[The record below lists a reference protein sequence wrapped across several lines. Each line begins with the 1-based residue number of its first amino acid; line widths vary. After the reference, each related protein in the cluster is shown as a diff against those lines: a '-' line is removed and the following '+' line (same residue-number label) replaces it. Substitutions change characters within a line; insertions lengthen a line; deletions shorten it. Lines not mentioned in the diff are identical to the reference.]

1 MAQEVNNQ
9 QTSPNNLIELHDINR
24 IFGIGEA
31 ESYALQNF
39 YLQVKP
45 GEFIMIMGS
54 SGCGKTT
61 LLNILGF
68 LDRPTSGQY
77 FLNQTPTSHF
87 SSRRLA
93 KLRSQKIGIIFQE
106 YNLIP
111 TLTVLENV
119 ALPLIYA
126 GVSHTKAIIKASETL
141 KNFDLQTKEY
151 YYPYQLSGGQKQR
164 VAIARALVANP
175 EIILAD
181 EPTGSLDT
189 KSSET
194 VMQELHRVHQ
204 AGNTI
209 IMVTHNPALTKY
221 ATRVLHMI
229 DGSIDRDFKF
239 VADHNL
245 PERIDIHFNSKTSRP
260 EAPQVINTEAPRVT
274 KPETPR
280 VTKPE
285 IPRVAPEPKLEIPRP
300 KITRSPP
307 LILLNQN
314 SFRILQ
320 KNLSINPSLTILV
333 PFLNFQILLKSQPL
347 LQSRNTSLLLK
358 LKPNQLSLQFL
369 KMNQKRLNAFPKL
382 LLLLRSSVINLIPPS
397 NLILILTKNLSL
409 TLKNL
414 LKRKVTNNVIV
425 ASHKLRHRPLFFE
438 APKITYISHLSW
450 YRHRYR

>member
-24 IFGIGEA
+24 VFGIGEA

-45 GEFIMIMGS
+45 GEFIMIMGP

-68 LDRPTSGQY
+68 LDHPTSGQY

-189 KSSET
+189 KSSEA

-245 PERIDIHFNSKTSRP
+245 PERIDIHFNSKTSKP

-285 IPRVAPEPKLEIPRP
+285 IPRIVKPEAPRVAPEPKPETPRP
-300 KITRSPP
+300 KITRSPESTVNPFEPKFIPNTPEKPFDKP
-307 LILLNQN
+307 LSYNLGTVSELPN
-314 SFRILQ
+314 STKKSASTPVKEYFPPVKTETEPVEPAVSENEPEKTERVSQIA
-320 KNLSINPSLTILV
+320 TITPIKRNKSNSALK
-333 PFLNFQILLKSQPL
+333 FNLNFGKKS
-347 LQSRNTSLLLK
+347 
-358 LKPNQLSLQFL
+358 
-369 KMNQKRLNAFPKL
+369 
-382 LLLLRSSVINLIPPS
+382 
-397 NLILILTKNLSL
+397 TKNNSAH
-409 TLKNL
+409 TK
-414 LKRKVTNNVIV
+414 
-425 ASHKLRHRPLFFE
+425 SHSKKSAKKKGH
-438 APKITYISHLSW
+438 K
-450 YRHRYR
+450 

>member
-24 IFGIGEA
+24 VFGIGEA

-45 GEFIMIMGS
+45 GEFIMIMGP

-61 LLNILGF
+61 LLNILSF
-68 LDRPTSGQY
+68 LDHPTSGQY

-111 TLTVLENV
+111 NLTVLENV

-189 KSSET
+189 KSSEA

-245 PERIDIHFNSKTSRP
+245 PERIDIHFNPKTAKSETTPVSSCSEEIPVTNKSEIPRIIKSETPRITSESKPTSMRPKITRAPEPSANPFEPKFIPNTPEKPTEKSVEKPLSYNLGTVSELPTSSKKPVSTPVKEYFPPVKSKT
-260 EAPQVINTEAPRVT
+260 EET
-274 KPETPR
+274 KPETPKKEAEE
-280 VTKPE
+280 V
-285 IPRVAPEPKLEIPRP
+285 EPVSQIAT
-300 KITRSPP
+300 ITPIKRNKS
-307 LILLNQN
+307 N
-314 SFRILQ
+314 SALKF
-320 KNLSINPSLTILV
+320 N
-333 PFLNFQILLKSQPL
+333 LNFNKKSK
-347 LQSRNTSLLLK
+347 SH
-358 LKPNQLSLQFL
+358 
-369 KMNQKRLNAFPKL
+369 
-382 LLLLRSSVINLIPPS
+382 
-397 NLILILTKNLSL
+397 TKKS
-409 TLKNL
+409 TK
-414 LKRKVTNNVIV
+414 KKG
-425 ASHKLRHRPLFFE
+425 HK
-438 APKITYISHLSW
+438 
-450 YRHRYR
+450 

>member
-189 KSSET
+189 KSSEI

-245 PERIDIHFNSKTSRP
+245 PERIDIHFNSKTPKP
-260 EAPQVINTEAPRVT
+260 ETTQVVKSETPLSIKPEVPRVT
-274 KPETPR
+274 KSEAPR
-280 VTKPE
+280 
-285 IPRVAPEPKLEIPRP
+285 IAPEPKLETPRP
-300 KITRSPP
+300 KITRSPES
-307 LILLNQN
+307 N
-314 SFRILQ
+314 
-320 KNLSINPSLTILV
+320 INPFEPKFIPNTPEKSSNKPLSYNLGTVSELPTSTKKPASAPVKEYFPPAKPETEVVEPETAKTTEAEPEKTERVSQIATITPIKRNKSNSTLK
-333 PFLNFQILLKSQPL
+333 FNLNFGKKSAKNN
-347 LQSRNTSLLLK
+347 SAR
-358 LKPNQLSLQFL
+358 
-369 KMNQKRLNAFPKL
+369 
-382 LLLLRSSVINLIPPS
+382 
-397 NLILILTKNLSL
+397 TK
-409 TLKNL
+409 
-414 LKRKVTNNVIV
+414 
-425 ASHKLRHRPLFFE
+425 SHTKKSAKKKGH
-438 APKITYISHLSW
+438 K
-450 YRHRYR
+450 

>member
-24 IFGIGEA
+24 VFGIGEA

-45 GEFIMIMGS
+45 GEFIMIMGP

-68 LDRPTSGQY
+68 LDHPTSGQY

-126 GVSHTKAIIKASETL
+126 GASHTKAIIKASETL

-189 KSSET
+189 KSSEA

-245 PERIDIHFNSKTSRP
+245 PERIDIHFNSKTSKP

-285 IPRVAPEPKLEIPRP
+285 IPRVAPEPKPEIPRP
-300 KITRSPP
+300 KITRSPESTVNPFEPKFIPNTPEKPTEKSAEKP
-307 LILLNQN
+307 LSYNLGTISELPN
-314 SFRILQ
+314 STKKPTSTPVKEYFPPAKTETEPVEPAVSENEPEKTERVSQIA
-320 KNLSINPSLTILV
+320 TITPIKRNKSNSALK
-333 PFLNFQILLKSQPL
+333 FNLNFGKKS
-347 LQSRNTSLLLK
+347 TK
-358 LKPNQLSLQFL
+358 
-369 KMNQKRLNAFPKL
+369 
-382 LLLLRSSVINLIPPS
+382 INS
-397 NLILILTKNLSL
+397 AHTK
-409 TLKNL
+409 
-414 LKRKVTNNVIV
+414 
-425 ASHKLRHRPLFFE
+425 SHTKKSAKKKGH
-438 APKITYISHLSW
+438 K
-450 YRHRYR
+450 

>member
-24 IFGIGEA
+24 VFGIGEA

-45 GEFIMIMGS
+45 GEFIMIMGP

-68 LDRPTSGQY
+68 LDHPTSGQY

-87 SSRRLA
+87 SSRRLT

-151 YYPYQLSGGQKQR
+151 YCPYQLSGGQKQR

-189 KSSET
+189 KSSEA

-245 PERIDIHFNSKTSRP
+245 PERIDIHFNSKTSKP
-260 EAPQVINTEAPRVT
+260 ETPQVINAESSRVT

-285 IPRVAPEPKLEIPRP
+285 ISRVAPEPKLETPRP
-300 KITRSPP
+300 KITRSPESTVNPFEPKFIPNTPEKPFDKP
-307 LILLNQN
+307 LSYNLGTVSELPN
-314 SFRILQ
+314 STKKPTPAPVKEYFPPAKPETEVIEPEATETLETESEKTERVSQIA
-320 KNLSINPSLTILV
+320 TITPIKRNKSNSALK
-333 PFLNFQILLKSQPL
+333 FNLNFGKKSAKNN
-347 LQSRNTSLLLK
+347 S
-358 LKPNQLSLQFL
+358 
-369 KMNQKRLNAFPKL
+369 AH
-382 LLLLRSSVINLIPPS
+382 
-397 NLILILTKNLSL
+397 TK
-409 TLKNL
+409 
-414 LKRKVTNNVIV
+414 
-425 ASHKLRHRPLFFE
+425 SHTKKSAKKKGH
-438 APKITYISHLSW
+438 K
-450 YRHRYR
+450 

>member
-24 IFGIGEA
+24 VFGIGEA

-45 GEFIMIMGS
+45 GEFIMIMGP

-68 LDRPTSGQY
+68 LDHPTSGQY

-126 GVSHTKAIIKASETL
+126 GISHTKAIVKASETL

-189 KSSET
+189 KSSEA

-245 PERIDIHFNSKTSRP
+245 PERIDIHFNSKTSKP
-260 EAPQVINTEAPRVT
+260 EAPQIINADAPRITKPEAPRVT
-274 KPETPR
+274 KSETSH
-280 VTKPE
+280 VIKPE
-285 IPRVAPEPKLEIPRP
+285 APRVAPEPKPEIPRP
-300 KITRSPP
+300 KITRSPESTVNPFEPKFIPNTPEKPFDKP
-307 LILLNQN
+307 LSYNLGTVSELPNSTKKPTPAPVKEYFPPAKPETEVIEPEATEILETESEKTERVSQIATITPIKRNKSN
-314 SFRILQ
+314 SALKF
-320 KNLSINPSLTILV
+320 N
-333 PFLNFQILLKSQPL
+333 LNFGKKSAK
-347 LQSRNTSLLLK
+347 N
-358 LKPNQLSLQFL
+358 N
-369 KMNQKRLNAFPKL
+369 
-382 LLLLRSSVINLIPPS
+382 SVH
-397 NLILILTKNLSL
+397 TK
-409 TLKNL
+409 
-414 LKRKVTNNVIV
+414 
-425 ASHKLRHRPLFFE
+425 SHTKKSAKKKGH
-438 APKITYISHLSW
+438 K
-450 YRHRYR
+450 

>member
-24 IFGIGEA
+24 VFGIGEA

-45 GEFIMIMGS
+45 GEFIMIMGP

-68 LDRPTSGQY
+68 LDHPTSGQY

-189 KSSET
+189 KSSEA

-245 PERIDIHFNSKTSRP
+245 PERIDIHFNSKTSKP
-260 EAPQVINTEAPRVT
+260 ETPQVINAESSRVT

-285 IPRVAPEPKLEIPRP
+285 ISRVAPEPKLETPRP
-300 KITRSPP
+300 KITRSPESTVNPFEPKFIPNTPEKPFDKP
-307 LILLNQN
+307 LSYNLGTVSELPN
-314 SFRILQ
+314 STKKPTPAPVKEYFPPAKPETEVIEPEATETLETESEKTERVSQIA
-320 KNLSINPSLTILV
+320 TITPIKRNKSNSALK
-333 PFLNFQILLKSQPL
+333 FNLNFGKKSAKNN
-347 LQSRNTSLLLK
+347 SAKSH
-358 LKPNQLSLQFL
+358 
-369 KMNQKRLNAFPKL
+369 
-382 LLLLRSSVINLIPPS
+382 
-397 NLILILTKNLSL
+397 TKKSA
-409 TLKNL
+409 K
-414 LKRKVTNNVIV
+414 KKG
-425 ASHKLRHRPLFFE
+425 HK
-438 APKITYISHLSW
+438 
-450 YRHRYR
+450 

>member
-24 IFGIGEA
+24 VFGIGEA

-45 GEFIMIMGS
+45 GEFIMIMGP

-61 LLNILGF
+61 LLNILSF
-68 LDRPTSGQY
+68 LDHPTSGQY

-189 KSSET
+189 KSSEA

-245 PERIDIHFNSKTSRP
+245 PERIDIHFNPKTAKSETTPVSSCSEEIPVTNKSEIPRIIKSETPRITSESKPTSMRP
-260 EAPQVINTEAPRVT
+260 KITRAPEPSANPFEPKFIPNTPEKPTEKSVEKPLSYNLGTVSELPTSSKKPVSTPVKEYFPPVKSETEET
-274 KPETPR
+274 KPETPKKETEE
-280 VTKPE
+280 V
-285 IPRVAPEPKLEIPRP
+285 EPVSQIAT
-300 KITRSPP
+300 ITPIKRNKS
-307 LILLNQN
+307 N
-314 SFRILQ
+314 STLKF
-320 KNLSINPSLTILV
+320 N
-333 PFLNFQILLKSQPL
+333 LNFNKKSK
-347 LQSRNTSLLLK
+347 SH
-358 LKPNQLSLQFL
+358 
-369 KMNQKRLNAFPKL
+369 
-382 LLLLRSSVINLIPPS
+382 
-397 NLILILTKNLSL
+397 TKKSA
-409 TLKNL
+409 K
-414 LKRKVTNNVIV
+414 KKG
-425 ASHKLRHRPLFFE
+425 HK
-438 APKITYISHLSW
+438 
-450 YRHRYR
+450 

>member
-1 MAQEVNNQ
+1 MVQEVNNQ

-24 IFGIGEA
+24 VFGIGEA

-45 GEFIMIMGS
+45 GEFIMIMGP

-68 LDRPTSGQY
+68 LDHPTSGQY

-189 KSSET
+189 KSSEA

-285 IPRVAPEPKLEIPRP
+285 IPRVAPEPKPEIPRP
-300 KITRSPP
+300 KITRSPESTVNPFEPKFIPNTPEKPFDKP
-307 LILLNQN
+307 LSYNLGTVSELPN
-314 SFRILQ
+314 STKKPTPTPVKEYFPPAKPETEVIEPEATETLETESEKTERVSQIA
-320 KNLSINPSLTILV
+320 TITPIKRNKSNSTLK
-333 PFLNFQILLKSQPL
+333 FNLNFNKKSK
-347 LQSRNTSLLLK
+347 SH
-358 LKPNQLSLQFL
+358 
-369 KMNQKRLNAFPKL
+369 
-382 LLLLRSSVINLIPPS
+382 
-397 NLILILTKNLSL
+397 TKKSA
-409 TLKNL
+409 K
-414 LKRKVTNNVIV
+414 KKG
-425 ASHKLRHRPLFFE
+425 HK
-438 APKITYISHLSW
+438 
-450 YRHRYR
+450 

>member
-1 MAQEVNNQ
+1 MVQEVNNQ

-24 IFGIGEA
+24 VFGIGEA

-45 GEFIMIMGS
+45 GEFIMIMGP

-68 LDRPTSGQY
+68 LDHPTSGQY

-189 KSSET
+189 KSSEA

-260 EAPQVINTEAPRVT
+260 EAPQVVNVKAPRIT
-274 KPETPR
+274 KQETPR
-280 VTKPE
+280 VAKPE
-285 IPRVAPEPKLEIPRP
+285 IPRVAPEPKPETPRP
-300 KITRSPP
+300 KITRSPESTVNPFEPKFIPNTPEKPFDKP
-307 LILLNQN
+307 LSYNLGTVSELPNSTKKPTPAPVKEYFPPAKPETEVIEPEATEILETESEKTERVSQIATITPIKRDKSN
-314 SFRILQ
+314 SALKF
-320 KNLSINPSLTILV
+320 N
-333 PFLNFQILLKSQPL
+333 LNFGKKSAKK
-347 LQSRNTSLLLK
+347 N
-358 LKPNQLSLQFL
+358 
-369 KMNQKRLNAFPKL
+369 
-382 LLLLRSSVINLIPPS
+382 SVH
-397 NLILILTKNLSL
+397 TK
-409 TLKNL
+409 
-414 LKRKVTNNVIV
+414 
-425 ASHKLRHRPLFFE
+425 SHTKKSAKKKGH
-438 APKITYISHLSW
+438 K
-450 YRHRYR
+450 

>member
-24 IFGIGEA
+24 VFGIGEA

-45 GEFIMIMGS
+45 GEFIMIMGP

-68 LDRPTSGQY
+68 LDHPTSGQY

-126 GVSHTKAIIKASETL
+126 GVSHTKAIIRASETL

-189 KSSET
+189 KSSEA

-245 PERIDIHFNSKTSRP
+245 PERIDIHFNSKTSKP

-285 IPRVAPEPKLEIPRP
+285 IPRVAPEPKPEIPRP
-300 KITRSPP
+300 KITRSPESTVNPFEPKFIPNTPEKPTEKSAEKP
-307 LILLNQN
+307 LSYNLGTISELPN
-314 SFRILQ
+314 STKKPTSTPVKEYFPPAKTETEPVEPAVSENEPEKTERVSQIA
-320 KNLSINPSLTILV
+320 TITPIKRNKSNSALK
-333 PFLNFQILLKSQPL
+333 FNLNFGKKS
-347 LQSRNTSLLLK
+347 TK
-358 LKPNQLSLQFL
+358 
-369 KMNQKRLNAFPKL
+369 
-382 LLLLRSSVINLIPPS
+382 INS
-397 NLILILTKNLSL
+397 AHTK
-409 TLKNL
+409 
-414 LKRKVTNNVIV
+414 
-425 ASHKLRHRPLFFE
+425 SHTKKSAKKKGH
-438 APKITYISHLSW
+438 K
-450 YRHRYR
+450 

>member
-9 QTSPNNLIELHDINR
+9 QTSPNILIELHDINR
-24 IFGIGEA
+24 VFGIGEA

-45 GEFIMIMGS
+45 GEFIMIMGP

-61 LLNILGF
+61 LLNILSF
-68 LDRPTSGQY
+68 LDHPTSGQY

-189 KSSET
+189 KSSEA

-245 PERIDIHFNSKTSRP
+245 PERIDIHFNPKTAKSETTPVSSCSEEIPVTNKSEIPRIIKSETPRITSESKPTSMRPKITRAPEPSANPFEPKFIPNTPEKPTEKSVEKPLSYNLGTVSELPTSSKKPVSTPVKEYFPPVKSKT
-260 EAPQVINTEAPRVT
+260 EET
-274 KPETPR
+274 KPETPKKEAEE
-280 VTKPE
+280 V
-285 IPRVAPEPKLEIPRP
+285 EPVSQIAT
-300 KITRSPP
+300 ITPIKRNKS
-307 LILLNQN
+307 N
-314 SFRILQ
+314 SALKF
-320 KNLSINPSLTILV
+320 N
-333 PFLNFQILLKSQPL
+333 LNFNKKSK
-347 LQSRNTSLLLK
+347 SH
-358 LKPNQLSLQFL
+358 
-369 KMNQKRLNAFPKL
+369 
-382 LLLLRSSVINLIPPS
+382 
-397 NLILILTKNLSL
+397 TKKS
-409 TLKNL
+409 TK
-414 LKRKVTNNVIV
+414 KKG
-425 ASHKLRHRPLFFE
+425 HK
-438 APKITYISHLSW
+438 
-450 YRHRYR
+450 

>member
-9 QTSPNNLIELHDINR
+9 QTSTNNLIELHDINR
-24 IFGIGEA
+24 VFGIGEA

-45 GEFIMIMGS
+45 GEFIMIMGP

-68 LDRPTSGQY
+68 LDHPTSGQY

-189 KSSET
+189 KSSEA

-245 PERIDIHFNSKTSRP
+245 PERIDIHFNSKTSKP
-260 EAPQVINTEAPRVT
+260 ETPQVINAESSRVT

-285 IPRVAPEPKLEIPRP
+285 ISRVAPEPKLETPRP
-300 KITRSPP
+300 KITRSPESTVNPFEPKFIPNTPEKPFDKP
-307 LILLNQN
+307 LSYNLGTVSELPN
-314 SFRILQ
+314 STKKPTPTPVKEYFPPAKPETEATEPETTETSEAESEKIERISQ
-320 KNLSINPSLTILV
+320 IATITPIKRNKSNSALK
-333 PFLNFQILLKSQPL
+333 FNLNFGKKSAKNN
-347 LQSRNTSLLLK
+347 SAKSH
-358 LKPNQLSLQFL
+358 
-369 KMNQKRLNAFPKL
+369 
-382 LLLLRSSVINLIPPS
+382 
-397 NLILILTKNLSL
+397 TKKSA
-409 TLKNL
+409 K
-414 LKRKVTNNVIV
+414 KKG
-425 ASHKLRHRPLFFE
+425 HK
-438 APKITYISHLSW
+438 
-450 YRHRYR
+450 

>member
-1 MAQEVNNQ
+1 MTQEVNNQ

-24 IFGIGEA
+24 FFGIGEA

-245 PERIDIHFNSKTSRP
+245 PERIDIHFNSKTPKPETTQVIKS
-260 EAPQVINTEAPRVT
+260 EAPLSIKPEAPRVT
-274 KPETPR
+274 KSETPR
-280 VTKPE
+280 
-285 IPRVAPEPKLEIPRP
+285 IAPEPKLEAPRP
-300 KITRSPP
+300 KITRSPEPNVNPFEPKFIPNTPEKSSNKP
-307 LILLNQN
+307 LSYNLGTVSKLPTSTKKPASAPVKEYFPPAKPETEVVEPETAKTTEAEPEKTERVSQIATITPIKHNKSN
-314 SFRILQ
+314 SA
-320 KNLSINPSLTILV
+320 
-333 PFLNFQILLKSQPL
+333 LK
-347 LQSRNTSLLLK
+347 
-358 LKPNQLSLQFL
+358 F
-369 KMNQKRLNAFPKL
+369 
-382 LLLLRSSVINLIPPS
+382 
-397 NLILILTKNLSL
+397 NLSL
-409 TLKNL
+409 SKKSAKNNSART
-414 LKRKVTNNVIV
+414 KFHTKKS
-425 ASHKLRHRPLFFE
+425 AKKKGHK
-438 APKITYISHLSW
+438 
-450 YRHRYR
+450 

>member
-189 KSSET
+189 KSSEI

-245 PERIDIHFNSKTSRP
+245 PERIDIHFNSKTPKP
-260 EAPQVINTEAPRVT
+260 ETTQVVKSETPLSMKPEVPRVT
-274 KPETPR
+274 KSEAPR
-280 VTKPE
+280 
-285 IPRVAPEPKLEIPRP
+285 IAPEPKLETPRP
-300 KITRSPP
+300 KITRSPES
-307 LILLNQN
+307 N
-314 SFRILQ
+314 
-320 KNLSINPSLTILV
+320 INPFEPKFIPNTPEKSSNKPLSYNLGTVSELPTSTKKPASAPVKEYFPPAKPETEVVEPETAKTTEAEPEKTERVSQIATITPIKRNKSNSTLK
-333 PFLNFQILLKSQPL
+333 FNLNFGKKSAKNN
-347 LQSRNTSLLLK
+347 SAR
-358 LKPNQLSLQFL
+358 
-369 KMNQKRLNAFPKL
+369 
-382 LLLLRSSVINLIPPS
+382 
-397 NLILILTKNLSL
+397 TK
-409 TLKNL
+409 
-414 LKRKVTNNVIV
+414 
-425 ASHKLRHRPLFFE
+425 SHTKKSAKKKGH
-438 APKITYISHLSW
+438 K
-450 YRHRYR
+450 

>member
-209 IMVTHNPALTKY
+209 IMVTHNPTLTKY

-245 PERIDIHFNSKTSRP
+245 PERIDIHFNSKTPKPETTQVIKS
-260 EAPQVINTEAPRVT
+260 EAPLSIKPEAPRVT
-274 KPETPR
+274 KSETPRIAPEPPR
-280 VTKPE
+280 VTKSE
-285 IPRVAPEPKLEIPRP
+285 APRIAPEPKLEAPRP
-300 KITRSPP
+300 KITRSPESTVNPFEPKFIPNTPEKPTEKSAEKP
-307 LILLNQN
+307 LSYNLGTVSELPN
-314 SFRILQ
+314 STKKPASAPVKEYFPPAKPETEVVEPETAKTTEAEPEKTERVSQIA
-320 KNLSINPSLTILV
+320 TITPIKRNKSNSTLK
-333 PFLNFQILLKSQPL
+333 FNLNFGKKSAKNN
-347 LQSRNTSLLLK
+347 SAR
-358 LKPNQLSLQFL
+358 
-369 KMNQKRLNAFPKL
+369 
-382 LLLLRSSVINLIPPS
+382 
-397 NLILILTKNLSL
+397 TK
-409 TLKNL
+409 
-414 LKRKVTNNVIV
+414 
-425 ASHKLRHRPLFFE
+425 SHTKKSAKKKGH
-438 APKITYISHLSW
+438 K
-450 YRHRYR
+450 

>member
-24 IFGIGEA
+24 VFGIGEA

-45 GEFIMIMGS
+45 GEFIMIMGP

-68 LDRPTSGQY
+68 LDHPTSGQY

-189 KSSET
+189 KSSEA

-245 PERIDIHFNSKTSRP
+245 PERIDIHFNSKTSKP
-260 EAPQVINTEAPRVT
+260 ETPQVINAESSRVT

-285 IPRVAPEPKLEIPRP
+285 ISRVTKPEISRVAPEPKLETPRP
-300 KITRSPP
+300 KITRSPESTVNPFEPKFIPNTPEKPTEKSAEKP
-307 LILLNQN
+307 LSYNLGTVSELPN
-314 SFRILQ
+314 STKKPTPAPVKEYFPPAKPETEVIEPEATETLETESEKTERVSQIA
-320 KNLSINPSLTILV
+320 TITPIKRNKSNSALK
-333 PFLNFQILLKSQPL
+333 FNLNFGKKSAKNN
-347 LQSRNTSLLLK
+347 SAKSH
-358 LKPNQLSLQFL
+358 
-369 KMNQKRLNAFPKL
+369 
-382 LLLLRSSVINLIPPS
+382 
-397 NLILILTKNLSL
+397 TKKSA
-409 TLKNL
+409 K
-414 LKRKVTNNVIV
+414 KKG
-425 ASHKLRHRPLFFE
+425 HK
-438 APKITYISHLSW
+438 
-450 YRHRYR
+450 

>member
-45 GEFIMIMGS
+45 GEFIMIMGP

-68 LDRPTSGQY
+68 LDHPTSGQY

-87 SSRRLA
+87 SGRRLA

-126 GVSHTKAIIKASETL
+126 GISHTKAIIKASETL

-189 KSSET
+189 KSSEA

-209 IMVTHNPALTKY
+209 IMVTHNPTLTKY

-245 PERIDIHFNSKTSRP
+245 PERIDIHFNSKTPKP
-260 EAPQVINTEAPRVT
+260 ETTQVIDTESPRVTRAEAPRVI
-274 KPETPR
+274 
-280 VTKPE
+280 KPE
-285 IPRVAPEPKLEIPRP
+285 ISRVIKPEAPRVAPEPKLEAPRS
-300 KITRSPP
+300 KITHSPESNVNPFEPKFIPNTPEKSSNKPLSYNLGTVSELPTSAKKPTPTPAKEYFPPVKPETETTKPEASEIEPEKAERVSQIATITPIKRSKS
-307 LILLNQN
+307 N
-314 SFRILQ
+314 SA
-320 KNLSINPSLTILV
+320 
-333 PFLNFQILLKSQPL
+333 
-347 LQSRNTSLLLK
+347 LK
-358 LKPNQLSLQFL
+358 L
-369 KMNQKRLNAFPKL
+369 
-382 LLLLRSSVINLIPPS
+382 
-397 NLILILTKNLSL
+397 NLSL
-409 TLKNL
+409 SKKSAKNNSSRT
-414 LKRKVTNNVIV
+414 K
-425 ASHKLRHRPLFFE
+425 SHTKKSAKKKGH
-438 APKITYISHLSW
+438 K
-450 YRHRYR
+450 

>member
-24 IFGIGEA
+24 VFGIGEA

-45 GEFIMIMGS
+45 GEFIMIMGP

-68 LDRPTSGQY
+68 LDHPTSGQY

-126 GVSHTKAIIKASETL
+126 GASHTKAIIKASETL

-189 KSSET
+189 KSSEA

-260 EAPQVINTEAPRVT
+260 EAPQVVNVEATRIT
-274 KPETPR
+274 KQETPR
-280 VTKPE
+280 VAKPE
-285 IPRVAPEPKLEIPRP
+285 IPRVAPEPKPETPRP
-300 KITRSPP
+300 KITRSPESTVNPFEPKFIPNTPEKPFDKP
-307 LILLNQN
+307 LSYNLGTVSELPNSTKKPTPAPVKEYFPPAKPETEVIEPEATEILETESEKTERVSQIATITPIKRDKSN
-314 SFRILQ
+314 SALKF
-320 KNLSINPSLTILV
+320 N
-333 PFLNFQILLKSQPL
+333 LNFGKKSAK
-347 LQSRNTSLLLK
+347 N
-358 LKPNQLSLQFL
+358 N
-369 KMNQKRLNAFPKL
+369 
-382 LLLLRSSVINLIPPS
+382 SVH
-397 NLILILTKNLSL
+397 TK
-409 TLKNL
+409 
-414 LKRKVTNNVIV
+414 
-425 ASHKLRHRPLFFE
+425 SHTKKSAKKKGH
-438 APKITYISHLSW
+438 K
-450 YRHRYR
+450 

>member
-24 IFGIGEA
+24 VFGIGEA

-45 GEFIMIMGS
+45 GEFIMIMGP

-68 LDRPTSGQY
+68 LDHPTSGQY

-189 KSSET
+189 KSSEA

-285 IPRVAPEPKLEIPRP
+285 IPRVAPEPKPETPRP
-300 KITRSPP
+300 KITRSPESTVNPFEPKFIPNTPEKPTEKSAEKP
-307 LILLNQN
+307 LSYNLGTVSELPN
-314 SFRILQ
+314 STKKPTSTPVKEYFPPVKTETEVIEPEATETLETESEKTERVSQIA
-320 KNLSINPSLTILV
+320 TITPIKRNKSNSALK
-333 PFLNFQILLKSQPL
+333 FNLNFGKKSAKNN
-347 LQSRNTSLLLK
+347 S
-358 LKPNQLSLQFL
+358 
-369 KMNQKRLNAFPKL
+369 AH
-382 LLLLRSSVINLIPPS
+382 
-397 NLILILTKNLSL
+397 TK
-409 TLKNL
+409 
-414 LKRKVTNNVIV
+414 
-425 ASHKLRHRPLFFE
+425 SHTKKSAKKKGH
-438 APKITYISHLSW
+438 K
-450 YRHRYR
+450 

>member
-24 IFGIGEA
+24 VFGIGEA

-45 GEFIMIMGS
+45 GEFIMIMGP

-68 LDRPTSGQY
+68 LDHPTSGQY

-189 KSSET
+189 KSSEA

-245 PERIDIHFNSKTSRP
+245 PERIDIHFNPKTAKSETTSVSSRSEEIPVTNKSEIPRIVKPETPRITSESKPTSMRP
-260 EAPQVINTEAPRVT
+260 KITRAPEPSANPFEPKFIPNTPEKPTEKSVEKPLSYNLGTVSELPTSSKKPVSTPVKEYFPPVKSETEET
-274 KPETPR
+274 KPETPKKETEE
-280 VTKPE
+280 V
-285 IPRVAPEPKLEIPRP
+285 EPVSQIAT
-300 KITRSPP
+300 ITPIKRNKS
-307 LILLNQN
+307 N
-314 SFRILQ
+314 SALKF
-320 KNLSINPSLTILV
+320 N
-333 PFLNFQILLKSQPL
+333 LNFNKKSK
-347 LQSRNTSLLLK
+347 SH
-358 LKPNQLSLQFL
+358 
-369 KMNQKRLNAFPKL
+369 
-382 LLLLRSSVINLIPPS
+382 
-397 NLILILTKNLSL
+397 TKKSA
-409 TLKNL
+409 K
-414 LKRKVTNNVIV
+414 KKG
-425 ASHKLRHRPLFFE
+425 HK
-438 APKITYISHLSW
+438 
-450 YRHRYR
+450 

>member
-24 IFGIGEA
+24 VFGIGEA

-45 GEFIMIMGS
+45 GEFIMIMGP

-61 LLNILGF
+61 LLNILSF
-68 LDRPTSGQY
+68 LDHPTSGQY

-189 KSSET
+189 KSSEA

-245 PERIDIHFNSKTSRP
+245 PERIDIHFNPKTAKSETTPVSSCSEEIPVTNKSEIPRIIKSETPRITSESKPTSMRP
-260 EAPQVINTEAPRVT
+260 KITRAPEPSANPFEPKFIPNTPEKPTEKSVEKPLSYNLGTVSELPTSSKKPVSTPVKEYFPPVKSETKET
-274 KPETPR
+274 KPETPKKETEE
-280 VTKPE
+280 V
-285 IPRVAPEPKLEIPRP
+285 EPVSQIAT
-300 KITRSPP
+300 ITPIKRNKS
-307 LILLNQN
+307 N
-314 SFRILQ
+314 STLKF
-320 KNLSINPSLTILV
+320 N
-333 PFLNFQILLKSQPL
+333 LNFNKKSK
-347 LQSRNTSLLLK
+347 SH
-358 LKPNQLSLQFL
+358 
-369 KMNQKRLNAFPKL
+369 
-382 LLLLRSSVINLIPPS
+382 
-397 NLILILTKNLSL
+397 TKKSA
-409 TLKNL
+409 K
-414 LKRKVTNNVIV
+414 KKG
-425 ASHKLRHRPLFFE
+425 HK
-438 APKITYISHLSW
+438 
-450 YRHRYR
+450 

>member
-1 MAQEVNNQ
+1 MVQEVNNQ

-24 IFGIGEA
+24 VFGIGEA

-45 GEFIMIMGS
+45 GEFIMIMGP

-68 LDRPTSGQY
+68 LDHPTSGQY

-189 KSSET
+189 KSSEA

-260 EAPQVINTEAPRVT
+260 EAPQVVNVEAPRIT
-274 KPETPR
+274 KQETPR
-280 VTKPE
+280 VAKPE
-285 IPRVAPEPKLEIPRP
+285 IPRVAPEPKPETPRP
-300 KITRSPP
+300 KITRSPESTVNPFEPKFIPNTPEKPFDKP
-307 LILLNQN
+307 LSYNLGTVSELPNSTKKPTPAPVKEYFPPAKPETEVIEPEATEILETESEKTERVSQIATITPIKRDKSN
-314 SFRILQ
+314 SALKF
-320 KNLSINPSLTILV
+320 N
-333 PFLNFQILLKSQPL
+333 LNFGKKSAKNN
-347 LQSRNTSLLLK
+347 SAKSH
-358 LKPNQLSLQFL
+358 
-369 KMNQKRLNAFPKL
+369 
-382 LLLLRSSVINLIPPS
+382 
-397 NLILILTKNLSL
+397 TKKSA
-409 TLKNL
+409 K
-414 LKRKVTNNVIV
+414 KKG
-425 ASHKLRHRPLFFE
+425 HK
-438 APKITYISHLSW
+438 
-450 YRHRYR
+450 

>member
-24 IFGIGEA
+24 VFGIGEA

-45 GEFIMIMGS
+45 GEFIMIMGP

-68 LDRPTSGQY
+68 LDHPTSGQY

-189 KSSET
+189 KSSEA

-285 IPRVAPEPKLEIPRP
+285 IPRVAPEPKPEIPRP
-300 KITRSPP
+300 KITRSPESTVNPFEPKFIPNTPEKPTEKSAEKP
-307 LILLNQN
+307 LSYNLGTVSELPN
-314 SFRILQ
+314 STKKPTSTPVKEYFPPVKTETEPVEPAVSENEPEKTERVSQIA
-320 KNLSINPSLTILV
+320 TITPIKRNKSNSTLK
-333 PFLNFQILLKSQPL
+333 FNLNFGKKS
-347 LQSRNTSLLLK
+347 
-358 LKPNQLSLQFL
+358 
-369 KMNQKRLNAFPKL
+369 
-382 LLLLRSSVINLIPPS
+382 
-397 NLILILTKNLSL
+397 TKNNSAH
-409 TLKNL
+409 TK
-414 LKRKVTNNVIV
+414 
-425 ASHKLRHRPLFFE
+425 SHTKKSAKKKGH
-438 APKITYISHLSW
+438 K
-450 YRHRYR
+450 

>member
-24 IFGIGEA
+24 VFGIGEA

-126 GVSHTKAIIKASETL
+126 GASHTKAIIKASETL

-189 KSSET
+189 KSSEA

-260 EAPQVINTEAPRVT
+260 EAPQVVNVEAPRIT
-274 KPETPR
+274 KQETPR
-280 VTKPE
+280 VAKPE
-285 IPRVAPEPKLEIPRP
+285 IPRVAPEPKPETPRP
-300 KITRSPP
+300 KITRSPESTVNPFEPKFIPNTPEKPFDKP
-307 LILLNQN
+307 LSYNLGTVSELPNSTKKPTPAPVKEYFPPAKPETEVIEPEATEILETESEKTERVSQIATITPIKRDKSN
-314 SFRILQ
+314 SALKF
-320 KNLSINPSLTILV
+320 N
-333 PFLNFQILLKSQPL
+333 LNFGKKSAK
-347 LQSRNTSLLLK
+347 N
-358 LKPNQLSLQFL
+358 N
-369 KMNQKRLNAFPKL
+369 
-382 LLLLRSSVINLIPPS
+382 SVH
-397 NLILILTKNLSL
+397 TK
-409 TLKNL
+409 
-414 LKRKVTNNVIV
+414 
-425 ASHKLRHRPLFFE
+425 SHTKKSAKKKGH
-438 APKITYISHLSW
+438 K
-450 YRHRYR
+450 

>member
-24 IFGIGEA
+24 VFGIGEA

-45 GEFIMIMGS
+45 GEFIMIMGP

-68 LDRPTSGQY
+68 LDHPTSGQY

-189 KSSET
+189 KSSEA

-260 EAPQVINTEAPRVT
+260 EAPQVVNMEAPRIT
-274 KPETPR
+274 KQETPR

-285 IPRVAPEPKLEIPRP
+285 IPRVVKPEAPRVAPEPKSETPRP
-300 KITRSPP
+300 KITRSPESTVNPFEPKFIPNTPEKPTEKSAEKP
-307 LILLNQN
+307 LSYNLGTVSELPN
-314 SFRILQ
+314 STKKSASTPVKEYFPPVKTETEPVEPAVSENEPEKTERVSQIA
-320 KNLSINPSLTILV
+320 TITPIKRNKSNSALK
-333 PFLNFQILLKSQPL
+333 FNLNFGKKS
-347 LQSRNTSLLLK
+347 
-358 LKPNQLSLQFL
+358 
-369 KMNQKRLNAFPKL
+369 
-382 LLLLRSSVINLIPPS
+382 
-397 NLILILTKNLSL
+397 TKNNSA
-409 TLKNL
+409 K
-414 LKRKVTNNVIV
+414 
-425 ASHKLRHRPLFFE
+425 SHTKKSAKKKGH
-438 APKITYISHLSW
+438 K
-450 YRHRYR
+450 

>member
-45 GEFIMIMGS
+45 GEFIMIMGP

-68 LDRPTSGQY
+68 LDHPTSGQY

-189 KSSET
+189 KSSEA

-245 PERIDIHFNSKTSRP
+245 PERIDIHFNSKTSKP
-260 EAPQVINTEAPRVT
+260 ETPQVINAESSRVT
-274 KPETPR
+274 KPETLR

-285 IPRVAPEPKLEIPRP
+285 ISRVAPEPKLETPRP
-300 KITRSPP
+300 KITRSPESTVNPFEPKFIPNTPEKPFDKP
-307 LILLNQN
+307 LSYNLGTVSELPN
-314 SFRILQ
+314 STKKPTPAPVKEYFPPAKPETEVIEPEATETLETESEKTERVSQIA
-320 KNLSINPSLTILV
+320 TITPIKRNKSNSALK
-333 PFLNFQILLKSQPL
+333 FNLNFGKKSAKNN
-347 LQSRNTSLLLK
+347 S
-358 LKPNQLSLQFL
+358 
-369 KMNQKRLNAFPKL
+369 AH
-382 LLLLRSSVINLIPPS
+382 
-397 NLILILTKNLSL
+397 TK
-409 TLKNL
+409 
-414 LKRKVTNNVIV
+414 
-425 ASHKLRHRPLFFE
+425 SHTKKSAKKKGH
-438 APKITYISHLSW
+438 K
-450 YRHRYR
+450 

>member
-1 MAQEVNNQ
+1 MVQEVNNQ

-24 IFGIGEA
+24 VFGIGEA

-45 GEFIMIMGS
+45 GEFIMIMGP

-68 LDRPTSGQY
+68 LDHPTSGQY

-189 KSSET
+189 KSSEA

-245 PERIDIHFNSKTSRP
+245 PERIDIHFNSKTPKP
-260 EAPQVINTEAPRVT
+260 ETPQVINAESSRVT

-285 IPRVAPEPKLEIPRP
+285 ISRVAPEPKLETPRP
-300 KITRSPP
+300 KITRSPESTVNPFEPKFIPNTPEKPFDKP
-307 LILLNQN
+307 LSYNLGTVSELPN
-314 SFRILQ
+314 STKKPTPAPVKEYFPPAKPETEVIEPEATETLETESEKTERVSQIA
-320 KNLSINPSLTILV
+320 TITPIKRNKSNSALK
-333 PFLNFQILLKSQPL
+333 FNLNFGKKSAKNN
-347 LQSRNTSLLLK
+347 S
-358 LKPNQLSLQFL
+358 
-369 KMNQKRLNAFPKL
+369 AH
-382 LLLLRSSVINLIPPS
+382 
-397 NLILILTKNLSL
+397 TK
-409 TLKNL
+409 
-414 LKRKVTNNVIV
+414 
-425 ASHKLRHRPLFFE
+425 SHTKKSAKKKGH
-438 APKITYISHLSW
+438 K
-450 YRHRYR
+450 

>member
-24 IFGIGEA
+24 VFGIGEA

-45 GEFIMIMGS
+45 GEFIMIMGP

-68 LDRPTSGQY
+68 LDHPTSGQY

-126 GVSHTKAIIKASETL
+126 GASHTKAIIKASETL

-189 KSSET
+189 KSSEA

-209 IMVTHNPALTKY
+209 IMVTHNPTLTKY

-245 PERIDIHFNSKTSRP
+245 PERIDIHFNSKTSKP

-285 IPRVAPEPKLEIPRP
+285 IPHVAPEPKLETPRP
-300 KITRSPP
+300 KITRSPESSVNPFEPKFIPNTPEKPSDKP
-307 LILLNQN
+307 LSYNLGTVSELPN
-314 SFRILQ
+314 SAKKPVSTPVKEYFPPAKPETEVVETETTETSEPESEKTERVSQIA
-320 KNLSINPSLTILV
+320 TITPIKRNKSNSALK
-333 PFLNFQILLKSQPL
+333 FNLNFNKKSK
-347 LQSRNTSLLLK
+347 SH
-358 LKPNQLSLQFL
+358 
-369 KMNQKRLNAFPKL
+369 
-382 LLLLRSSVINLIPPS
+382 
-397 NLILILTKNLSL
+397 TKKSA
-409 TLKNL
+409 K
-414 LKRKVTNNVIV
+414 KKG
-425 ASHKLRHRPLFFE
+425 HK
-438 APKITYISHLSW
+438 
-450 YRHRYR
+450 

>member
-24 IFGIGEA
+24 VFGIGEA

-45 GEFIMIMGS
+45 GEFIMIMGP

-68 LDRPTSGQY
+68 LDHPTSGQY

-189 KSSET
+189 KSSEA

-245 PERIDIHFNSKTSRP
+245 PERIDIHFNPKTAKSETTPVSSCSEEIPVTNKSEIPRIIKSETPRITSESKPTSMRPKITRAPEPSANPFEPKFIPNTPEKPTEKSVEKPLSYNLGTVSELPTSSKKPVSTTVKEYFPPVKSKT
-260 EAPQVINTEAPRVT
+260 EET
-274 KPETPR
+274 KPETPKKETEE
-280 VTKPE
+280 V
-285 IPRVAPEPKLEIPRP
+285 EPVSQIAT
-300 KITRSPP
+300 ITPIKRNKS
-307 LILLNQN
+307 N
-314 SFRILQ
+314 STLKF
-320 KNLSINPSLTILV
+320 N
-333 PFLNFQILLKSQPL
+333 LNFNKKSK
-347 LQSRNTSLLLK
+347 SH
-358 LKPNQLSLQFL
+358 
-369 KMNQKRLNAFPKL
+369 
-382 LLLLRSSVINLIPPS
+382 
-397 NLILILTKNLSL
+397 TKKSA
-409 TLKNL
+409 K
-414 LKRKVTNNVIV
+414 KKG
-425 ASHKLRHRPLFFE
+425 HK
-438 APKITYISHLSW
+438 
-450 YRHRYR
+450 

>member
-1 MAQEVNNQ
+1 MVQEVNNQ

-24 IFGIGEA
+24 VFGIGEA

-45 GEFIMIMGS
+45 GEFIMIMGP

-68 LDRPTSGQY
+68 LDHPTSGQY

-189 KSSET
+189 KSSEA

-245 PERIDIHFNSKTSRP
+245 PERIDIHFNSKTSKP

-280 VTKPE
+280 IVKPE
-285 IPRVAPEPKLEIPRP
+285 APRVAPEPKPETPRP
-300 KITRSPP
+300 KITRSPESTVNPFEPKFIPNTPEKPFDKP
-307 LILLNQN
+307 LSYNLGTVSELPN
-314 SFRILQ
+314 STKKSASTPVKEYFPPVKTETEPVEPAVSENEPEKTERVSQIA
-320 KNLSINPSLTILV
+320 TITPIKRNKSNSALK
-333 PFLNFQILLKSQPL
+333 FNLNFGKKS
-347 LQSRNTSLLLK
+347 
-358 LKPNQLSLQFL
+358 
-369 KMNQKRLNAFPKL
+369 
-382 LLLLRSSVINLIPPS
+382 
-397 NLILILTKNLSL
+397 TKNNSAH
-409 TLKNL
+409 TK
-414 LKRKVTNNVIV
+414 
-425 ASHKLRHRPLFFE
+425 SHSKKSAKKKGH
-438 APKITYISHLSW
+438 K
-450 YRHRYR
+450 

>member
-24 IFGIGEA
+24 VFGIGEA

-45 GEFIMIMGS
+45 GEFIMIMGP

-68 LDRPTSGQY
+68 LDHPTSGQY

-126 GVSHTKAIIKASETL
+126 GVSHTKAIIRASETL

-189 KSSET
+189 KSSEA

-245 PERIDIHFNSKTSRP
+245 PERIDIHFNSKTSKP

-285 IPRVAPEPKLEIPRP
+285 IPRVAPEPKPEIPHS
-300 KITRSPP
+300 KITRSPESTVNPFEPKFIPNTPEKPIEKSVEKP
-307 LILLNQN
+307 LSYNLGTVSELPNYTKKPTPAPVKEYFPPAKPETEVIEPEATETLETESEKTERVSQIATITPIKRNKSN
-314 SFRILQ
+314 SALKF
-320 KNLSINPSLTILV
+320 N
-333 PFLNFQILLKSQPL
+333 LNFGKKSAKNN
-347 LQSRNTSLLLK
+347 S
-358 LKPNQLSLQFL
+358 
-369 KMNQKRLNAFPKL
+369 
-382 LLLLRSSVINLIPPS
+382 
-397 NLILILTKNLSL
+397 TK
-409 TLKNL
+409 
-414 LKRKVTNNVIV
+414 
-425 ASHKLRHRPLFFE
+425 SHTKKSAKKKGH
-438 APKITYISHLSW
+438 K
-450 YRHRYR
+450 

>member
-24 IFGIGEA
+24 VFGIGEA

-45 GEFIMIMGS
+45 GEFIMIMGP

-68 LDRPTSGQY
+68 LDHPTSGQY

-189 KSSET
+189 KSSEA

-260 EAPQVINTEAPRVT
+260 EAPQVVNVEAPRIT
-274 KPETPR
+274 KQETPR
-280 VTKPE
+280 VAKPE
-285 IPRVAPEPKLEIPRP
+285 IPRVAPEPKPETPRP
-300 KITRSPP
+300 KITRSPESTVNPFEPKFIPNTPEKPTEKSAEKP
-307 LILLNQN
+307 LSYNLGTISELPN
-314 SFRILQ
+314 SAKKPTSTPVKEYFPPAKPETEVIEPEATETLETESEKTERVSQIA
-320 KNLSINPSLTILV
+320 TITPIKRNKSNSALK
-333 PFLNFQILLKSQPL
+333 FNLNFGKKSAKNN
-347 LQSRNTSLLLK
+347 SAKSH
-358 LKPNQLSLQFL
+358 
-369 KMNQKRLNAFPKL
+369 
-382 LLLLRSSVINLIPPS
+382 
-397 NLILILTKNLSL
+397 TKKSA
-409 TLKNL
+409 K
-414 LKRKVTNNVIV
+414 KKG
-425 ASHKLRHRPLFFE
+425 HK
-438 APKITYISHLSW
+438 
-450 YRHRYR
+450 

>member
-24 IFGIGEA
+24 VFGIGEA

-45 GEFIMIMGS
+45 GEFIMIMGP

-61 LLNILGF
+61 LLNILSF
-68 LDRPTSGQY
+68 LDHPTSGQY

-189 KSSET
+189 KSSEA

-245 PERIDIHFNSKTSRP
+245 PERIDIHFNPKTSKP
-260 EAPQVINTEAPRVT
+260 EAPQVIKSEAPLSIKPEVPRVT
-274 KPETPR
+274 KSEA
-280 VTKPE
+280 
-285 IPRVAPEPKLEIPRP
+285 PRVAPEPKLEAPRP
-300 KITRSPP
+300 KITRSPESNVNPFEPKFIPNTPEKSSNKP
-307 LILLNQN
+307 LSYNLGTVSELPTSTKKPAPTPVKEYFPPVKPETETAEPEITEIKPEKAEHVSQIATVTPIKHNKSN
-314 SFRILQ
+314 SA
-320 KNLSINPSLTILV
+320 
-333 PFLNFQILLKSQPL
+333 LK
-347 LQSRNTSLLLK
+347 
-358 LKPNQLSLQFL
+358 F
-369 KMNQKRLNAFPKL
+369 
-382 LLLLRSSVINLIPPS
+382 
-397 NLILILTKNLSL
+397 NLSL
-409 TLKNL
+409 SKKSAKNNSART
-414 LKRKVTNNVIV
+414 KFHTKKS
-425 ASHKLRHRPLFFE
+425 AKKKGHK
-438 APKITYISHLSW
+438 
-450 YRHRYR
+450 

>member
-24 IFGIGEA
+24 VFGIGEA

-45 GEFIMIMGS
+45 GEFIMIMGP

-68 LDRPTSGQY
+68 LDHPTSGQY

-189 KSSET
+189 KSSEA

-245 PERIDIHFNSKTSRP
+245 PERIDIHFNSKTVKS
-260 EAPQVINTEAPRVT
+260 EASQVINTEAPRVT
-274 KPETPR
+274 RMEVPR

-285 IPRVAPEPKLEIPRP
+285 APRIIKSETPRVAPEPKLEAPRP
-300 KITRSPP
+300 KITRSPESTVNPFEPKFIPNTPEKPSDKP
-307 LILLNQN
+307 LSYNLGTVSELPN
-314 SFRILQ
+314 STKKSASTPVKEYFPPVKTETEVIEPEATETLETESEKTERVSQIA
-320 KNLSINPSLTILV
+320 TITPIKRNKSNSALK
-333 PFLNFQILLKSQPL
+333 FNLNFGKKSAKNN
-347 LQSRNTSLLLK
+347 S
-358 LKPNQLSLQFL
+358 
-369 KMNQKRLNAFPKL
+369 AH
-382 LLLLRSSVINLIPPS
+382 
-397 NLILILTKNLSL
+397 TK
-409 TLKNL
+409 
-414 LKRKVTNNVIV
+414 
-425 ASHKLRHRPLFFE
+425 SHTKKSAKKKGH
-438 APKITYISHLSW
+438 K
-450 YRHRYR
+450 

>member
-24 IFGIGEA
+24 VFGIGEA

-189 KSSET
+189 KSSEA

-245 PERIDIHFNSKTSRP
+245 PERIDIHFNSKTPKPETTQVIKS
-260 EAPQVINTEAPRVT
+260 EAPLSIKPEVPRVT
-274 KPETPR
+274 KSEAPR
-280 VTKPE
+280 
-285 IPRVAPEPKLEIPRP
+285 IAPEPKLETPRP
-300 KITRSPP
+300 KITRSPES
-307 LILLNQN
+307 N
-314 SFRILQ
+314 
-320 KNLSINPSLTILV
+320 INPFEPKFIPNTPEKSSNKPLSYNLGTVSELPTSTKKPAPTPVKEYFPPVKPETETAEPEITEIKPEKTEHV
-333 PFLNFQILLKSQPL
+333 SQIATVTPIKRNKSNSALK
-347 LQSRNTSLLLK
+347 
-358 LKPNQLSLQFL
+358 F
-369 KMNQKRLNAFPKL
+369 
-382 LLLLRSSVINLIPPS
+382 
-397 NLILILTKNLSL
+397 NLSL
-409 TLKNL
+409 SKKSAKNNSART
-414 LKRKVTNNVIV
+414 K
-425 ASHKLRHRPLFFE
+425 SHTKKSAKKKGH
-438 APKITYISHLSW
+438 K
-450 YRHRYR
+450 

>member
-245 PERIDIHFNSKTSRP
+245 PERIDIHFNSKTPNPETTQVIKS
-260 EAPQVINTEAPRVT
+260 EAPLSIKPEAPRVT
-274 KPETPR
+274 KSETPR
-280 VTKPE
+280 
-285 IPRVAPEPKLEIPRP
+285 IAPEPKLEAPRP
-300 KITRSPP
+300 KITRSPEPNVNPFEPKFIPNTPEKSSNKP
-307 LILLNQN
+307 LSYNLGTVSELPTSTKKPAPTPAKEYFPPVKPQTETAEPEITEIKPEKAERVSQIATVTPIKHNKSN
-314 SFRILQ
+314 SA
-320 KNLSINPSLTILV
+320 
-333 PFLNFQILLKSQPL
+333 LK
-347 LQSRNTSLLLK
+347 
-358 LKPNQLSLQFL
+358 F
-369 KMNQKRLNAFPKL
+369 
-382 LLLLRSSVINLIPPS
+382 
-397 NLILILTKNLSL
+397 NLSL
-409 TLKNL
+409 SKKSAKNNSART
-414 LKRKVTNNVIV
+414 K
-425 ASHKLRHRPLFFE
+425 SHTKKSAKKKGH
-438 APKITYISHLSW
+438 K
-450 YRHRYR
+450 

>member
-24 IFGIGEA
+24 VFGIGEA

-45 GEFIMIMGS
+45 GEFIMIMGP

-68 LDRPTSGQY
+68 LDHPTSGQY

-189 KSSET
+189 KSSEA

-300 KITRSPP
+300 KITRSPESTVNPFEPKFIPNTPEKPFDKP
-307 LILLNQN
+307 LSYNLGTVSELPN
-314 SFRILQ
+314 STKKSASTPVKEYFPPVKTETEPVEPAVSENEPEKTERVSQIA
-320 KNLSINPSLTILV
+320 TITPIKRNKSNSALK
-333 PFLNFQILLKSQPL
+333 FNLNFGKKS
-347 LQSRNTSLLLK
+347 
-358 LKPNQLSLQFL
+358 
-369 KMNQKRLNAFPKL
+369 
-382 LLLLRSSVINLIPPS
+382 
-397 NLILILTKNLSL
+397 TKNNSAH
-409 TLKNL
+409 TK
-414 LKRKVTNNVIV
+414 
-425 ASHKLRHRPLFFE
+425 SHSKKSAKKKGH
-438 APKITYISHLSW
+438 K
-450 YRHRYR
+450 

>member
-24 IFGIGEA
+24 VFGIGEA

-45 GEFIMIMGS
+45 GEFIMIMGP

-68 LDRPTSGQY
+68 LDHPTSGQY

-126 GVSHTKAIIKASETL
+126 GVSNTKAIIKASETL

-189 KSSET
+189 KSSEA

-245 PERIDIHFNSKTSRP
+245 PERIDIHFNPKNSKS
-260 EAPQVINTEAPRVT
+260 
-274 KPETPR
+274 ETPSVSSR
-280 VTKPE
+280 SEENPVTAKSE
-285 IPRVAPEPKLEIPRP
+285 IPRIIKPENPRIAPEPKPTLTRP
-300 KITRSPP
+300 KLTHASESSVNPFEPKFIPNTPEKPTEKSAEKSLSYNLGTVSELPNSNKKPVSTPVKEYFPPAKPETEAVEPETTETAETEPEKTERVSQIATITPIKRNKS
-307 LILLNQN
+307 N
-314 SFRILQ
+314 SALKF
-320 KNLSINPSLTILV
+320 N
-333 PFLNFQILLKSQPL
+333 LNFGKKSAKNN
-347 LQSRNTSLLLK
+347 SAKSH
-358 LKPNQLSLQFL
+358 
-369 KMNQKRLNAFPKL
+369 
-382 LLLLRSSVINLIPPS
+382 
-397 NLILILTKNLSL
+397 TKKSA
-409 TLKNL
+409 K
-414 LKRKVTNNVIV
+414 KKG
-425 ASHKLRHRPLFFE
+425 HK
-438 APKITYISHLSW
+438 
-450 YRHRYR
+450 